1 MASAFDEPGTIA
13 VMVVLLILLAIA
25 VFFEVRFI
33 RSRKSKGVDKVLI
46 KEEAFNAIVCT
57 RAVANTLRQRGE
69 RSKEADL
76 LLVDAEAAYSRG
88 DYLSAKISAD
98 KAREALRHV
107 KTDEASAI
115 FDEAVTSKAD
125 EKDTQ
130 EEACEVPFVETKK
143 FPKDLLESK
152 FMISSVQDSLQQAKS
167 QGKDASVAED
177 HLAQAQDLLGKCQY
191 TDALRFAM
199 KAKRSLEGGDTKE
212 RAKASKPAPETGQEP
227 EPKPKTDYCRK
238 CNTLV
243 DEGDT
248 FCRRCGEKMVKVPRC
263 PGCAA
268 EVGQEDVF
276 CRKCGTQLRSLFS
289 CPVCQTEMG
298 ETDERCPKC
307 HTLLG

>member
-13 VMVVLLILLAIA
+13 VMVILLILLAIA

-57 RAVANTLRQRGE
+57 KAVANTLRQRGE

-76 LLVDAEAAYSRG
+76 LMVDAEAAYSRG
-88 DYLSAKISAD
+88 DYLSAKTSAD

-107 KTDEASAI
+107 KTDEASAV

-167 QGKDASVAED
+167 QGKDTSVAED
-177 HLAQAQDLLGKCQY
+177 HLAQAQDFLGKCQY

-199 KAKRSLEGGDTKE
+199 KAKRSLEGRDTKE
-212 RAKASKPAPETGQEP
+212 KAKADKPALESRLEP
-227 EPKPKTDYCRK
+227 EPKPKTDYCRN

-263 PGCAA
+263 PGCAD
-268 EVGQEDVF
+268 EVGPEDVF

-289 CPVCQTEMG
+289 CPVCQTEVG

-307 HTLLG
+307 HTHLG